1 MLQNKA
7 NCTTSTITMKI
18 TYDLHI
24 HSALSPCA
32 DDLMTPANIVGWA
45 KLNGID
51 AVAIADH
58 NAIAN
63 VKVALDVGNAYD
75 VVVVPAMELQTA
87 EDIHILCLFE
97 TFENLQSFYNS
108 IHFADI
114 KNRAEIFG
122 EQLIMDEDDN
132 VVGHEERMLL
142 VASGVSVEDVCPLAK
157 QHGGIAVA
165 AHIDREENGMVAT
178 LGTVTEDFSV
188 VEISPTAGESVQ
200 MYTIGRKVIT
210 NSDAHVLE
218 DIGKAGGEMEVA
230 ERSAKGILQ
239 ALR

>member
-1 MLQNKA
+1 MRIK
-7 NCTTSTITMKI
+7 
-18 TYDLHI
+18 YDLHI

-32 DDLMTPANIVGWA
+32 DDNMTPSNIVGFA
-45 KLNGID
+45 KLQGLD

-63 VKVALDVGNAYD
+63 VKVAMDVGDAFD

-97 TFENLQSFYNS
+97 SLEDLQSFYNC
-108 IHFADI
+108 IDFADI
-114 KNRAEIFG
+114 QNRAEIFG
-122 EQLIMDEDDN
+122 EQLILDEDDN
-132 VVGHEERMLL
+132 VLGQEQRMLL
-142 VASGVSVEDVCPLAK
+142 VASGVSVEEVVSLAK
-157 QHGGIAVA
+157 QHNGIAVA
-165 AHIDREENGMVAT
+165 AHIDREENGMVAI

-188 VEISPTAGESVQ
+188 VEISATATKQ
-200 MYTIGRKVIT
+200 IQCYTTGRKVIT
-210 NSDAHVLE
+210 NSDAHTLE
-218 DIGKAGGEMEVA
+218 NIGVADGELEVT

>member
-1 MLQNKA
+1 MRIK
-7 NCTTSTITMKI
+7 
-18 TYDLHI
+18 YDLHI

-32 DDLMTPANIVGWA
+32 DDNMTPSNIVGFA
-45 KLNGID
+45 KLQGLD

-63 VKVALDVGNAYD
+63 VKVAMDVGDAFD

-97 TFENLQSFYNS
+97 KFQDLQSFYNS

-114 KNRAEIFG
+114 QNRAEIFG
-122 EQLIMDEDDN
+122 EQLILDEDDN
-132 VVGHEERMLL
+132 VLGKEQRMLL
-142 VASGVSVEDVCPLAK
+142 VASGVSVEEVVSLAK
-157 QHGGIAVA
+157 QHNGIAVA
-165 AHIDREENGMVAT
+165 AHIDREENGMVAI

-188 VEISPTAGESVQ
+188 VEISATATKQ
-200 MYTIGRKVIT
+200 IQCYTTGRKVIT
-210 NSDAHVLE
+210 NSDAHTLE
-218 DIGKAGGEMEVA
+218 DIGVADGELEVV

>member
-1 MLQNKA
+1 MRIK
-7 NCTTSTITMKI
+7 
-18 TYDLHI
+18 YDLHI

-32 DDLMTPANIVGWA
+32 DDNMTPSNIVGFA
-45 KLNGID
+45 KLQGLD

-63 VKVALDVGNAYD
+63 VKVAMDVGDAFD

-97 TFENLQSFYNS
+97 SLENLQSFYNS
-108 IHFADI
+108 INFADI
-114 KNRAEIFG
+114 QNRAEIFG
-122 EQLIMDEDDN
+122 EQLILDEDDN
-132 VVGHEERMLL
+132 VLGKEQRMLL
-142 VASGVSVEDVCPLAK
+142 VASGVSVEEVVSLAK
-157 QHGGIAVA
+157 QYNGIAVA
-165 AHIDREENGMVAT
+165 AHIDREENGMVAI

-188 VEISPTAGESVQ
+188 VEISATATKQ
-200 MYTIGRKVIT
+200 IQCYTTGRKVIT
-210 NSDAHVLE
+210 NSDAHTLE
-218 DIGKAGGEMEVA
+218 DIGVADGELEVV

>member
-1 MLQNKA
+1 
-7 NCTTSTITMKI
+7 MKI

-32 DDLMTPANIVGWA
+32 DDQMTPANIVGWA
-45 KLNGID
+45 KIAGID

-63 VKVALDVGNAYD
+63 VQVAIDVGNAYD

-97 TFENLQSFYNS
+97 KFEDLQGFYSS
-108 IHFADI
+108 INFANI
-114 KNRAEIFG
+114 QNRAEIFG
-122 EQLIMDEDDN
+122 EQWIMDDDDN
-132 VVGHEERMLL
+132 VIATEPRMLL
-142 VASGVSVEDVCPLAK
+142 VASEISVEDVTSLAK
-157 QHGGIAVA
+157 QYNGIAIA
-165 AHIDREENGMVAT
+165 AHIDREENGMVAI
-178 LGTVTEDFSV
+178 LGTVTDDFSV
-188 VEISPTAGESVQ
+188 VEVSPTATDSICVHCQ
-200 MYTIGRKVIT
+200 GRKVIT

-218 DIGKAGGEMEVA
+218 DIGKAKGQLEVA
-230 ERSAKGILQ
+230 ERSARGILQ

>member
-1 MLQNKA
+1 MRIK
-7 NCTTSTITMKI
+7 
-18 TYDLHI
+18 YDLHI

-32 DDLMTPANIVGWA
+32 DDNMTPSNIVGFA
-45 KLNGID
+45 KLQGLD

-63 VKVALDVGNAYD
+63 VKVAMDVGDAFD

-97 TFENLQSFYNS
+97 SLEDLQSFYNC
-108 IHFADI
+108 INFADI
-114 KNRAEIFG
+114 QNRAEIFG
-122 EQLIMDEDDN
+122 EQLILDEDDN
-132 VVGHEERMLL
+132 VLGQEQRMLL
-142 VASGVSVEDVCPLAK
+142 VASGVSVEEVVSLAK
-157 QHGGIAVA
+157 QHNGIAVA
-165 AHIDREENGMVAT
+165 AHIDREENGMVAI

-188 VEISPTAGESVQ
+188 VEISATATKQ
-200 MYTIGRKVIT
+200 IQCYTTGRKVIT
-210 NSDAHVLE
+210 NSDAHTLE
-218 DIGKAGGEMEVA
+218 DIGVACGQLEVT

>member
-1 MLQNKA
+1 MRIK
-7 NCTTSTITMKI
+7 
-18 TYDLHI
+18 YDLHI

-32 DDLMTPANIVGWA
+32 DDNMTPSNIVGFA
-45 KLNGID
+45 KLQGLD

-63 VKVALDVGNAYD
+63 VKVAMDVGDAFD

-97 TFENLQSFYNS
+97 KFEDLQSFYNC

-114 KNRAEIFG
+114 QNRAEIFG
-122 EQLIMDEDDN
+122 EQLILDEDDN
-132 VVGHEERMLL
+132 VLGKEQRMLL
-142 VASGVSVEDVCPLAK
+142 VASGVSVEEVVSLAK
-157 QHGGIAVA
+157 QHNGIAVA
-165 AHIDREENGMVAT
+165 AHIDREENGMVAI

-188 VEISPTAGESVQ
+188 VEISATATKQ
-200 MYTIGRKVIT
+200 IQCYTTGRKVIT
-210 NSDAHVLE
+210 NSDAHTLE
-218 DIGKAGGEMEVA
+218 DIGVACGQLEVT

>member
-1 MLQNKA
+1 MRIK
-7 NCTTSTITMKI
+7 
-18 TYDLHI
+18 YDLHI

-32 DDLMTPANIVGWA
+32 DDNMTPSNIVGFA
-45 KLNGID
+45 KLQGLD

-63 VKVALDVGNAYD
+63 VKVAMDVGAAFD

-97 TFENLQSFYNS
+97 KFDDLQSFYNS
-108 IHFADI
+108 IDFTNLQ
-114 KNRAEIFG
+114 NRTEIFG
-122 EQLIMDEDDN
+122 EQWIMDEDDN
-132 VVGHEERMLL
+132 VIATEPRMLL
-142 VASGVSVEDVCPLAK
+142 VASEISVEDVTSLAK
-157 QHGGIAVA
+157 QYNGIAIA
-165 AHIDREENGMVAT
+165 AHIDREENGMVAI

-188 VEISPTAGESVQ
+188 VEISPTATDSVCVYCQ
-200 MYTIGRKVIT
+200 GKKVIT

-218 DIGKAGGEMEVA
+218 DIGKAQGQLEVA
-230 ERSAKGILQ
+230 ERSARGILQ

>member
-1 MLQNKA
+1 MRIK
-7 NCTTSTITMKI
+7 
-18 TYDLHI
+18 YDLHI

-32 DDLMTPANIVGWA
+32 DDNMTPSNIVGFA
-45 KLNGID
+45 KLQGLD

-63 VKVALDVGNAYD
+63 VKVAMDVGAAFD

-97 TFENLQSFYNS
+97 KFENLQSFYNC
-108 IHFADI
+108 INFADI
-114 KNRAEIFG
+114 QNRAEIFG
-122 EQLIMDEDDN
+122 EQLILDEDDN
-132 VVGHEERMLL
+132 ILGKEQRMLL
-142 VASGVSVEDVCPLAK
+142 VASGVSVEDIVALAK
-157 QHGGIAVA
+157 QHNGIAVA
-165 AHIDREENGMVAT
+165 AHIDREENGMVAI

-188 VEISPTAGESVQ
+188 VEISATATKQ
-200 MYTIGRKVIT
+200 IQCYTTGRKVIT
-210 NSDAHVLE
+210 NSDAHTLE
-218 DIGKAGGEMEVA
+218 DIGVADGELEVV

>member
-1 MLQNKA
+1 MRIK
-7 NCTTSTITMKI
+7 
-18 TYDLHI
+18 YDLHI

-32 DDLMTPANIVGWA
+32 DDNMTPSNIVGFA
-45 KLNGID
+45 KLQGLD

-63 VKVALDVGNAYD
+63 VKVAMDVGDAFD

-97 TFENLQSFYNS
+97 KFENLQSFYNS

-114 KNRAEIFG
+114 QNRAEIFG
-122 EQLIMDEDDN
+122 EQLILDGDDN
-132 VVGHEERMLL
+132 ILGKEQRMLL
-142 VASGVSVEDVCPLAK
+142 VASGVSVEEVVSLAK
-157 QHGGIAVA
+157 QHNGIAVA
-165 AHIDREENGMVAT
+165 AHIDREENGMVAV

-188 VEISPTAGESVQ
+188 VEISATATKQ
-200 MYTIGRKVIT
+200 IHCYTTGRKVIT
-210 NSDAHVLE
+210 NSDAHTLE
-218 DIGKAGGEMEVA
+218 DIGVADGELEVT

>member
-1 MLQNKA
+1 MRIK
-7 NCTTSTITMKI
+7 
-18 TYDLHI
+18 YDLHI

-32 DDLMTPANIVGWA
+32 DDNMTPSNIVGFA
-45 KLNGID
+45 KLQGLD

-63 VKVALDVGNAYD
+63 VKVAMDVGDAFD

-97 TFENLQSFYNS
+97 KFEDLQSFYNS
-108 IHFADI
+108 INFADI
-114 KNRAEIFG
+114 QNRAEIFG
-122 EQLIMDEDDN
+122 EQLILDEDDN
-132 VVGHEERMLL
+132 ILGQEQRMLL
-142 VASGVSVEDVCPLAK
+142 VASGVSVEEVVSLAK
-157 QHGGIAVA
+157 QHNGIAVA
-165 AHIDREENGMVAT
+165 AHIDREENGMVAI

-188 VEISPTAGESVQ
+188 VEVSATATKQ
-200 MYTIGRKVIT
+200 IQCYTTGRKVIT
-210 NSDAHVLE
+210 NSDAHTLE
-218 DIGKAGGEMEVA
+218 DIGVACGQLEVT

>member
-1 MLQNKA
+1 MRIK
-7 NCTTSTITMKI
+7 
-18 TYDLHI
+18 YDLHI

-32 DDLMTPANIVGWA
+32 DDNMTPSNIVGFA
-45 KLNGID
+45 KLQGLD

-63 VKVALDVGNAYD
+63 VKVAMDVGDAFD

-97 TFENLQSFYNS
+97 SLEDLQSFYNC
-108 IHFADI
+108 IDFADI
-114 KNRAEIFG
+114 QNRAEIFG
-122 EQLIMDEDDN
+122 EQLILDEDDN
-132 VVGHEERMLL
+132 VLGQEQRMLL
-142 VASGVSVEDVCPLAK
+142 VASGVSVEEVVSLAK
-157 QHGGIAVA
+157 QYNGIAVA
-165 AHIDREENGMVAT
+165 AHIDREENGMVAI

-188 VEISPTAGESVQ
+188 VEISATATKQ
-200 MYTIGRKVIT
+200 IQCYTTGRKVIT
-210 NSDAHVLE
+210 NSDAHTLE
-218 DIGKAGGEMEVA
+218 DIGVADGELEVV

>member
-1 MLQNKA
+1 MRIK
-7 NCTTSTITMKI
+7 
-18 TYDLHI
+18 YDLHI

-32 DDLMTPANIVGWA
+32 DDNMTPSNIVGFA
-45 KLNGID
+45 KLQGLD

-63 VKVALDVGNAYD
+63 VKVAMDVGDAFD

-97 TFENLQSFYNS
+97 KFENLQSFYNC
-108 IHFADI
+108 INFADI
-114 KNRAEIFG
+114 QNRAEIFG
-122 EQLIMDEDDN
+122 EQLILDEDDN
-132 VVGHEERMLL
+132 VLGQEQRMLL
-142 VASGVSVEDVCPLAK
+142 VASGVSVEEVVSLAK
-157 QHGGIAVA
+157 QHNGIAVA
-165 AHIDREENGMVAT
+165 AHIDREENGMVAI

-188 VEISPTAGESVQ
+188 VEISATATKQ
-200 MYTIGRKVIT
+200 IQCYTTGRKVIT
-210 NSDAHVLE
+210 NSDAHTLE
-218 DIGKAGGEMEVA
+218 DIGVACGQLEVT

>member
-1 MLQNKA
+1 MRIK
-7 NCTTSTITMKI
+7 
-18 TYDLHI
+18 YDLHI

-32 DDLMTPANIVGWA
+32 DDNMTPSNIVGFA
-45 KLNGID
+45 KLQGLD

-63 VKVALDVGNAYD
+63 VKVAMAVGDAFD

-97 TFENLQSFYNS
+97 KFEDLQSFYNC

-114 KNRAEIFG
+114 QNRAEIFG
-122 EQLIMDEDDN
+122 EQLILDEDDN
-132 VVGHEERMLL
+132 VLGKEQRMLL
-142 VASGVSVEDVCPLAK
+142 VASGVSVEEVVSLAK
-157 QHGGIAVA
+157 QHNGIAVA
-165 AHIDREENGMVAT
+165 AHIDREENGMVAI

-188 VEISPTAGESVQ
+188 VEISATATKQ
-200 MYTIGRKVIT
+200 IQCYTTGRKVIT
-210 NSDAHVLE
+210 NSDAHTLE
-218 DIGKAGGEMEVA
+218 DIGVADGELEVT

>member
-1 MLQNKA
+1 MRIK
-7 NCTTSTITMKI
+7 
-18 TYDLHI
+18 YDLHI

-32 DDLMTPANIVGWA
+32 DDNMTPSNIVGFA
-45 KLNGID
+45 KLQGLD

-63 VKVALDVGNAYD
+63 VKVAMDVGAAFD

-97 TFENLQSFYNS
+97 KFENLQSFYNC
-108 IHFADI
+108 INFADI
-114 KNRAEIFG
+114 QNRAEIFG
-122 EQLIMDEDDN
+122 EQLILDEDDN
-132 VVGHEERMLL
+132 VLGKESRMLL
-142 VASGVSVEDVCPLAK
+142 VASGVSVEEVVSLAK
-157 QHGGIAVA
+157 QHNGIAVA
-165 AHIDREENGMVAT
+165 AHIDREENGMVAI

-188 VEISPTAGESVQ
+188 VEISATANQ
-200 MYTIGRKVIT
+200 QIQCYTTGRKVIT
-210 NSDAHVLE
+210 NSDAHTLE
-218 DIGKAGGEMEVA
+218 DIGVADGELEVT

>member
-1 MLQNKA
+1 MRIK
-7 NCTTSTITMKI
+7 
-18 TYDLHI
+18 YDLHI

-32 DDLMTPANIVGWA
+32 DDNMTPSNIVGFA
-45 KLNGID
+45 KLQGLD

-63 VKVALDVGNAYD
+63 VKVAMDVGDAFD

-97 TFENLQSFYNS
+97 KFEDLQSFYNS

-114 KNRAEIFG
+114 QNRAEIFG
-122 EQLIMDEDDN
+122 EQLILDEDDN
-132 VVGHEERMLL
+132 ILGKEQRMLL
-142 VASGVSVEDVCPLAK
+142 VASGVSVEEVVSLAK
-157 QHGGIAVA
+157 QHNGIAVA
-165 AHIDREENGMVAT
+165 AHIDREENGMVAI

-188 VEISPTAGESVQ
+188 VEISATATKQ
-200 MYTIGRKVIT
+200 IQCYTTGRKVIT
-210 NSDAHVLE
+210 NSDAHTLE
-218 DIGKAGGEMEVA
+218 DIGVACGQLEVT

>member
-1 MLQNKA
+1 MRIK
-7 NCTTSTITMKI
+7 
-18 TYDLHI
+18 YDLHI

-32 DDLMTPANIVGWA
+32 DDNMTPSNIVGFA
-45 KLNGID
+45 KLQGLD

-63 VKVALDVGNAYD
+63 VKVAMDVGDAFD

-97 TFENLQSFYNS
+97 SLENLQSFYNS

-114 KNRAEIFG
+114 QNRAEIFG
-122 EQLIMDEDDN
+122 EQLILDEDDN
-132 VVGHEERMLL
+132 VLGKEQRMLL
-142 VASGVSVEDVCPLAK
+142 VASGVSVEEVVSLAK
-157 QHGGIAVA
+157 QHNGIAVA
-165 AHIDREENGMVAT
+165 AHIDREENGMVAI
-178 LGTVTEDFSV
+178 LGTVTEDFFV
-188 VEISPTAGESVQ
+188 VEISATATKQ
-200 MYTIGRKVIT
+200 IQCYTTGRKVIT
-210 NSDAHVLE
+210 NSDAHTLE
-218 DIGKAGGEMEVA
+218 DIGVADGELEVV

>member
-1 MLQNKA
+1 MRIK
-7 NCTTSTITMKI
+7 
-18 TYDLHI
+18 YDLHI

-32 DDLMTPANIVGWA
+32 DDNMTPSNIVGFA
-45 KLNGID
+45 KLQGLD

-63 VKVALDVGNAYD
+63 VKVAMDVGDAFD

-97 TFENLQSFYNS
+97 KFEDLQSFYNS

-114 KNRAEIFG
+114 QNRAEIFG
-122 EQLIMDEDDN
+122 EQLILDEDDN
-132 VVGHEERMLL
+132 ILGKEQRMLL
-142 VASGVSVEDVCPLAK
+142 VASGVSVEEVVSLAK
-157 QHGGIAVA
+157 QHNGIAVA
-165 AHIDREENGMVAT
+165 AHIDREENGMVAI

-188 VEISPTAGESVQ
+188 VEISATATKQ
-200 MYTIGRKVIT
+200 IQCYTTGRKVIT
-210 NSDAHVLE
+210 NSDAHTLE
-218 DIGKAGGEMEVA
+218 DIGVACGQLEVV

>member
-1 MLQNKA
+1 MRIK
-7 NCTTSTITMKI
+7 
-18 TYDLHI
+18 YDLHI

-32 DDLMTPANIVGWA
+32 DDNMTPSNIVGFA
-45 KLNGID
+45 KLQGLD

-63 VKVALDVGNAYD
+63 VKVAMDVGDAFD

-87 EDIHILCLFE
+87 EDIHVLCLFE
-97 TFENLQSFYNS
+97 KFEDLQSFYNS

-114 KNRAEIFG
+114 QNRAEIFG
-122 EQLIMDEDDN
+122 EQLILDEDDN
-132 VVGHEERMLL
+132 VLGKEQRMLL
-142 VASGVSVEDVCPLAK
+142 VASGVSVEEVVSLAK
-157 QHGGIAVA
+157 QHNGIAVA
-165 AHIDREENGMVAT
+165 AHIDREENGMVAI

-188 VEISPTAGESVQ
+188 VEISATATKQ
-200 MYTIGRKVIT
+200 IQCYTTGRKVIT
-210 NSDAHVLE
+210 NSDAHTLE
-218 DIGKAGGEMEVA
+218 DIGVACGQLEVT

>member
-1 MLQNKA
+1 MRIK
-7 NCTTSTITMKI
+7 
-18 TYDLHI
+18 YDLHI

-32 DDLMTPANIVGWA
+32 DDNMTPSNIVGFA
-45 KLNGID
+45 KLQGLD

-63 VKVALDVGNAYD
+63 VKVAMDVGDAFD

-97 TFENLQSFYNS
+97 KFENLQSFYNC
-108 IHFADI
+108 INFADI
-114 KNRAEIFG
+114 QNRAEIFG
-122 EQLIMDEDDN
+122 EQLILDEDDN
-132 VVGHEERMLL
+132 VLGEESRMLL
-142 VASGVSVEDVCPLAK
+142 VASGVSVEEVVSLAK
-157 QHGGIAVA
+157 QHNGIAVA
-165 AHIDREENGMVAT
+165 AHVDREENGMVAI

-188 VEISPTAGESVQ
+188 VEISATATKQ
-200 MYTIGRKVIT
+200 IQCYTTGRKVIT
-210 NSDAHVLE
+210 NSDAHTLE
-218 DIGKAGGEMEVA
+218 DIGVACGQLEVT

>member
-1 MLQNKA
+1 MRIK
-7 NCTTSTITMKI
+7 
-18 TYDLHI
+18 YDLHI

-32 DDLMTPANIVGWA
+32 DDNMTPSNIVGFA
-45 KLNGID
+45 KLQGLD

-63 VKVALDVGNAYD
+63 VKVAMDVGDAFD

-97 TFENLQSFYNS
+97 KFEDLQSFYNS

-114 KNRAEIFG
+114 QNRAEIFG
-122 EQLIMDEDDN
+122 EQLILDEDDN
-132 VVGHEERMLL
+132 ILGKEQRMLL
-142 VASGVSVEDVCPLAK
+142 VASGISVEEVVSLAK
-157 QHGGIAVA
+157 QHNGIAVA
-165 AHIDREENGMVAT
+165 AHIDREENGMVAI

-188 VEISPTAGESVQ
+188 VEISATATKQ
-200 MYTIGRKVIT
+200 IQCYTTGRKVIT
-210 NSDAHVLE
+210 NSDAHTLE
-218 DIGKAGGEMEVA
+218 NIGVADGELEVV

>member
-1 MLQNKA
+1 MRIK
-7 NCTTSTITMKI
+7 
-18 TYDLHI
+18 YDLHI

-32 DDLMTPANIVGWA
+32 DDNMTPSNIVGFA
-45 KLNGID
+45 KLQGLD

-63 VKVALDVGNAYD
+63 VKVAMDVGDAFD

-97 TFENLQSFYNS
+97 KFEDLQSFYNS

-114 KNRAEIFG
+114 QNRAEIFG
-122 EQLIMDEDDN
+122 EQLILDEDDN
-132 VVGHEERMLL
+132 VLGKEQRMLL
-142 VASGVSVEDVCPLAK
+142 VASGVSVEEVVSLAK
-157 QHGGIAVA
+157 QHNGIAVA
-165 AHIDREENGMVAT
+165 AHIDREENGMVAI

-188 VEISPTAGESVQ
+188 VEISATATKQ
-200 MYTIGRKVIT
+200 IQCYTTGRKVIT
-210 NSDAHVLE
+210 NSDAHTLE
-218 DIGKAGGEMEVA
+218 DIGVADGELEVT